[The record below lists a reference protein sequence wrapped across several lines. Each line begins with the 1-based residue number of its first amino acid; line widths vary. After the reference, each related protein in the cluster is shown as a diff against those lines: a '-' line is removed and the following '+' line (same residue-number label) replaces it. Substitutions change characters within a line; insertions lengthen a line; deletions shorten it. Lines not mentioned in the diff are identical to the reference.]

1 MASRLVWT
9 SATDATTRMRCF
21 GGCVGVDL
29 LDHEVVRVRVL
40 GVILSGKLS

>member
-21 GGCVGVDL
+21 GGRVGVDL

-40 GVILSGKLS
+40 VVLVA